1 MSPRRLSLAIGMRM
15 DWMASHR
22 IIAKL
27 FDGGRE
33 PHKLVMPMPSFVL
46 RIAILRAAVSNKTMK
61 GQHIGIGAPQNRAPS
76 LL

>member
-1 MSPRRLSLAIGMRM
+1 MSGHRLSLAIRMRM
-15 DWMASHR
+15 DWAYHR

-33 PHKLVMPMPSFVL
+33 PHKLVTPTPSLSL

-61 GQHIGIGAPQNRAPS
+61 GQHIGIGAPRNRTRS